1 MKTLFYLVFI
11 ASVFISCNTN
21 STKIKNDE
29 KKNDVSSNPV
39 TKDTTTYPYKALY
52 SSDLSMSTHPENA
65 QKVLTIWKMFEHNR
79 VDDMKPYF
87 ADTVTYE
94 NASGHGY
101 HGSVAGLL
109 AVAKRE
115 MDKLDSLRFDITTW
129 ESIHSNDKNEDWV
142 NVWCYE
148 RRYPKMGAAD
158 TTLMYERWMLK
169 DGRINY
175 FNQYIA
181 KVPKH

>member
-1 MKTLFYLVFI
+1 MKILLPFTI
-11 ASVFISCNTN
+11 MASVFISCSTN
-21 STKIKNDE
+21 STEIKNDE
-29 KKNDVSSNPV
+29 KKNNVSNNPV
-39 TKDTTTYPYKALY
+39 TKDSTTYPYKALY

-65 QKVLTIWKMFEHNR
+65 QKVLTVWKLFEENR
-79 VDDMKPYF
+79 VGAMKPYY

-94 NASGHGY
+94 SASGFRY
-101 HGSVAGLL
+101 HGPAEGLL
-109 AVAKRE
+109 AVAKKE

-142 NVWCYE
+142 NIWCYE
-148 RRYPKMGAAD
+148 RRYPKKGMAD
-158 TTLMYERWMLK
+158 TTLMFEKWMLK

-181 KVPKH
+181 KLPNH